1 MTQMMFGI
9 PNLPLMIDAYDHG
22 QKVIIQAK
30 TIPSHHSGEIHIL
43 QTEAALAFREMHA
56 AAARDGIELRVNSSF
71 RGMKEQRKLFYK
83 KGSKVAA
90 KPGFSNHQSG
100 TAVDIANTELYIPVK
115 CERKCPTLTYWWLK
129 RNARQYGFKQTVP
142 HERWHWQFIQE
153 DNS

>member
-9 PNLPLMIDAYDHG
+9 SNSPMTIEAYDHG
-22 QKVIIQAK
+22 QKIIIQAK

-43 QTEAALAFREMHA
+43 EVEAANAFREMHA

-71 RGMKEQRKLFYK
+71 REMKEQKNLFYK
-83 KGSKVAA
+83 KGSKFAA

-115 CERKCPTLTYWWLK
+115 CNQKCPTLTYWWLK
-129 RNARQYGFKQTVP
+129 RNAHLFGFYQTVP
-142 HERWHWQFIQE
+142 HERWHWQWV
-153 DNS
+153 DKNNV